1 MKITRRMLRRW
12 GACYNDAKI
21 ASLVPVDG
29 LTPTEIA
36 ALAIPASD
44 RLWVL
49 LREELVSHRDL
60 RLLACDWASS
70 ACHAAGWTD
79 ERSASAIAVARR
91 YAVGEASEA
100 ELVEAASDASRAWFT
115 ARSAGRAEAAA
126 AEAARWAAS
135 PAVVPDWVAR
145 NASRAA
151 ALSAAKVAEAASGLD
166 SELAA
171 DAAGLAAWEAVRSV
185 HATGLALA
193 IKG

>member
-12 GACYNDAKI
+12 GACYSDTKI
-21 ASLVPVDG
+21 AALVPDEG

-60 RLLACDWASS
+60 RILACNWAEA
-70 ACHAAGWTD
+70 ACHAAGWAD
-79 ERSASAIAVARR
+79 ERSLAAIAVARR
-91 YAVGEASEA
+91 YAVGEATEA

-126 AEAARWAAS
+126 AEAARWASS
-135 PAVVPDWVAR
+135 PAIVPDWVTR

-151 ALSAAKVAEAASGLD
+151 ALSAANVAEAASGLE

-171 DAAGLAAWEAVRSV
+171 DAAGLAAWEAVRSA